1 MHEPRMNDGKGTF
14 NVIASV
20 EEHIKGLIPLR
31 PKQAI
36 IGIGEYPI
44 KTLLK
49 APRIHKEGALPIFI
63 DRSSNEI
70 YKWIPKGYDTHL
82 VLGFEDSNKDTH
94 FWYDVLPLITKD
106 TSLMASLKK
115 KTTETVKG
123 AIIFSSV
130 WDGIGSASL
139 PTLISKFR
147 AQNIDSLSIAILPS
161 KVQPSDA
168 HFNAYATLKMC
179 QNTDG
184 ATVLLLG
191 RDQLESYDGVDRKGA
206 QIKGNVV
213 VNYLLDMFLS
223 KNSLVQEIAELS
235 RTFDI
240 KMFTAIAVTA
250 ASYRVYGSL
259 ENMLNTAILKPL
271 LSFNLSSASL
281 LYVLLRIP
289 VSLRDKIP
297 RAEIE
302 LSITNWFKEKTS
314 LQSIH
319 ISEPIYTEDM
329 NDRIDAV
336 LFVGGFEMSEIFA
349 GLDKKAKALK
359 IKAVEKGY
367 MTEDGQVQFKI
378 EEEKKTSES
387 LIPSELPLMIEDEKV
402 TPEIPTVKT
411 TTALNSFENIEE
423 TVESTQNVLKKAK
436 TKRKLRKKRKEQKE
450 EI

>member
-1 MHEPRMNDGKGTF
+1 MHEPRTNDGKGTF

-20 EEHIKGLIPLR
+20 EKHIRGLIPLR

-49 APRIHKEGALPIFI
+49 APRIHKEGTLPIFI
-63 DRSSNEI
+63 ERSSDDV

-82 VLGFEDSNKDTH
+82 VLGFEGSNKDTH

-106 TSLMASLKK
+106 TSLMSSLKK
-115 KTTETVKG
+115 KTTEILQG
-123 AIIFSSV
+123 AIIFSAV

-147 AQNIDSLSIAILPS
+147 AQTIDSLSMAILPS

-168 HFNAYATLKMC
+168 HFNAYATLQMC

-191 RDQLESYDGVDRKGA
+191 RDQLESYEGVDRKGV
-206 QIKGNVV
+206 QIKGNLV

-235 RTFDI
+235 RTFSI
-240 KMFTAIAVTA
+240 KMFSVIAVTA

-259 ENMLNTAILKPL
+259 ENMLNTAMLKPL

-289 VSLRDKIP
+289 ISLKDKIS
-297 RAEIE
+297 RAEID
-302 LSITNWFKEKTS
+302 LSITDWFKDKTS

-319 ISEPIYTEDM
+319 ISEPIYTEDA
-329 NDRIDAV
+329 NDRIDAI
-336 LFVGGFEMSEIFA
+336 LFVGGFDMSDIFA
-349 GLDKKAKALK
+349 GLEKKAKALK
-359 IKAVEKGY
+359 TKAVEKGY
-367 MTEDGQVQFKI
+367 MTEDGHILFKV
-378 EEEKKTSES
+378 EEEKTIEMST
-387 LIPSELPLMIEDEKV
+387 PSELPLMIEDEKA
-402 TPEIPTVKT
+402 TPRVPTVET
-411 TTALNSFENIEE
+411 TTALNDFENIEE
-423 TVESTQNVLKKAK
+423 TTVESPQPVTKKAK
-436 TKRKLRKKRKEQKE
+436 TRKLRKDHKREK
-450 EI
+450 

>member
-20 EEHIKGLIPLR
+20 EKHIQGLIPLR

-49 APRIHKEGALPIFI
+49 SPRIHKERTLPIFI
-63 DRSSNEI
+63 ERSSDDI
-70 YKWIPKGYDTHL
+70 YKWIPKGYDIHL
-82 VLGFEDSNKDTH
+82 VLGFEGSNKDTH

-106 TSLMASLKK
+106 TSLMESLKK
-115 KTTETVKG
+115 TTTEKLQG
-123 AIIFSSV
+123 AIIFSSI

-139 PTLISKFR
+139 PTLINKFR

-168 HFNAYATLKMC
+168 HFNAYATLQMC
-179 QNTDG
+179 QNTDS

-191 RDQLESYDGVDRKGA
+191 RDQLESYEGVDRKGA

-240 KMFTAIAVTA
+240 KMFSAIAVTA

-259 ENMLNTAILKPL
+259 ENMLNTALLKPL
-271 LSFNLSSASL
+271 LSFDLSSASL

-289 VSLRDKIP
+289 LSLRDKIP

-336 LFVGGFEMSEIFA
+336 LFVGGFDMSEILT
-349 GLDKKAKALK
+349 GLEKKTKALK

-367 MTEDGQVQFKI
+367 MTEDGQVQFKV
-378 EEEKKTSES
+378 EEEERSSES
-387 LIPSELPLMIEDEKV
+387 LIPPELPLMMEDEKI

-423 TVESTQNVLKKAK
+423 TTVESTQKVLKKK
-436 TKRKLRKKRKEQKE
+436 KNKRKIDKKRK
-450 EI
+450 